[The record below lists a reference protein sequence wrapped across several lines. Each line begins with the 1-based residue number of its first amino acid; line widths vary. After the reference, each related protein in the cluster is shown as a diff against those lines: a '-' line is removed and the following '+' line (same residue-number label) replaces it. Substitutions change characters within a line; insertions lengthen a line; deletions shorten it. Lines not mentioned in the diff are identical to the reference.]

1 MICLANEFCFLG
13 VMAGYLDW
21 AILAAFLFGYALL
34 SGRLQRT
41 PVSAAMVFL
50 LGGWVLSPSLLGWL
64 HLSLDSEGLRILT
77 EFTLALIL
85 FTDAAKANLAMLRN
99 SARLPI
105 RLLGLGLPLTIV
117 VGALLAHLL
126 FPAWPLAEAGILAVA
141 LAPTDA
147 ALGQP
152 VVTNPAVPAPLR
164 EDLSAE
170 SGLNDGICVPFL
182 LFLLTLISGSL
193 QPSQQVPLLG
203 QFFLSQIGVGVLVG
217 VFLAMVGCTLRDRCL
232 ERGWIAQDWRP
243 LLAVALP
250 VLAFTLAQLLGGSGF
265 IACFCA
271 GLAMAGLTRRPQEQD
286 LVAAE
291 GAGDVLSLITWMA
304 FGAVVLPRALA
315 AMTPTA
321 LVYALL
327 SLTVVR
333 ILPVALALAPM
344 GLRWSTTLFIG
355 WFGPRGLATIVF
367 AVMVLERDLPHGQQ
381 IAGVMALTVAISV
394 MAHGFSAVP
403 LVQRFSRATGAGG
416 SAAQGVFRGL

>member
-1 MICLANEFCFLG
+1 M
-13 VMAGYLDW
+13 VGYLDW
-21 AILAAFLFGYALL
+21 AILAAFLFAYTLL
-34 SGRLQRT
+34 SGRLQQT

-50 LGGWVLSPSLLGWL
+50 IGGWMLSPSLLGWL
-64 HLSLDSEGLRILT
+64 HLSFDSEGLRTLT

-126 FPAWPLAEAGILAVA
+126 FPAWPLLEAGLLAVA

-182 LFLLTLISGSL
+182 LFLLTLAAGWL
-193 QPSQQVPLLG
+193 QPTQQVAVLG
-203 QFFLSQIGVGVLVG
+203 RFFFAQIGVGVLVG

-232 ERGWIAQDWRP
+232 DRGWVAPDWRP

-250 VLAFTLAQLLGGSGF
+250 VLAFTLAQVLGGSGF

-271 GLAMAGLTRRPQEQD
+271 GLAMAGLSRRSQEQD

-315 AMTPTA
+315 AITPA
-321 LVYALL
+321 AVAYALL
-327 SLTVVR
+327 SLTLVR
-333 ILPVALALAPM
+333 MLPVALALAPM
-344 GLRWSTTLFIG
+344 GLRWSTRLFIG
-355 WFGPRGLATIVF
+355 WFGPRGLASIVF
-367 AVMVLERDLPHGQQ
+367 AVMVLESGLPHGQA
-381 IAGVMALTVAISV
+381 IADVLALTVALSV
-394 MAHGFSAVP
+394 IAHGFSAVP
-403 LVQRFSRATGAGG
+403 LVQRFSRGLAAGGGAG
-416 SAAQGVFRGL
+416 QGVFRGL